1 MNASK
6 GHRTPILL
14 AAALG
19 AAAVTITACGG
30 SSTAPPVGAPPP
42 SRHTAVE
49 RAATLN
55 WLARTN
61 QMWTKGN
68 FAAVDQ
74 VTVGEV
80 RTIYGTEQRHTAG
93 DARPSGRT
101 PFRLTGLSIT
111 VPCHGLSEDG
121 ETGSAASA
129 PGAAEPSGA
138 GAVFVAYGDTDV
150 FTLGQSMRPEAM
162 VFEQAGGAWKL
173 AAVVNGS
180 SGGAGPRW
188 PALCRAGAGQ
198 AGAAVL
204 APADYPAAVARAL
217 DHAATGV
224 AETARAAAPFAVNSF
239 FAGPGSINVQFARES
254 QKDRAGGV
262 TLAQRFTPAPGPAVA
277 LPLAGS
283 RGYWLLG
290 VFSQTTNY
298 ASAAGIRKAAWPD
311 GNAVASPHP
320 AVVHQETDT
329 FVTTYAATD
338 PPRSAGRRVR
348 LDGFF
353 GWPLTSVA
361 R

>member
-6 GHRTPILL
+6 WHRTPILL

-19 AAAVTITACGG
+19 AAATAVTACGG
-30 SSTAPPVGAPPP
+30 SSTAPPVGAPPA

-55 WLARTN
+55 WLAMTN
-61 QMWTKGN
+61 QMWTKDN
-68 FAAVDQ
+68 FAALDR
-74 VTVGEV
+74 VTVGEA
-80 RTIYGTEQRHTAG
+80 RTIYRTEQRHAAG
-93 DARPSGRT
+93 DASPSGRT

-111 VPCHGLSEDG
+111 VPCHGWSEAGDA
-121 ETGSAASA
+121 GSAASG
-129 PGAAEPSGA
+129 PGAAEASGA
-138 GAVFVAYGDTDV
+138 GSVFVAYGDTDV

-180 SGGAGPRW
+180 SGGGPRW
-188 PALCRAGAGQ
+188 PALCAAGAGQ

-204 APADYPAAVARAL
+204 APADYPAALARAL

-224 AETARAAAPFAVNSF
+224 AETAQAAAPFAVNSF

-254 QKDRAGGV
+254 SKDRAGGV
-262 TLAQRFTPAPGPAVA
+262 TLAQRFTPVPGPALA
-277 LPLAGS
+277 LPLADG
-283 RGYWLLG
+283 RGYWLVG
-290 VFSQTTNY
+290 VFSQITSY
-298 ASAAGIRKAAWPD
+298 ASAAGVRKAAWPD
-311 GNAVASPHP
+311 GNSVASPHP
-320 AVVHQETDT
+320 AVVHHETDT

-338 PPRSAGRRVR
+338 PPRSAGRRVM